1 MKITALSHSKHRNA
15 FGLIGIEVDV
25 EKKIVYVRLAKQ
37 WRRDQINQIPAEIAT
52 AHSQIK
58 WDSQYMDQKIGEHLI
73 QAIKNKAEFTVNVIT
88 TQKNL
93 KDPEGIE
100 DIKILD
106 IIEMTQFL
114 LQLKINHQIQF
125 PENPGQTMRVLE
137 SQIALFTEHKT
148 EAGGIDYFAPGDE
161 LDNLTRALMI
171 CCFAVRNVLQGDF
184 TLPVGGPL
192 YKNKRRRPRFF
203 GQPDFKRDT
212 DIVAHF
218 TRRF

>member
-1 MKITALSHSKHRNA
+1 LKITALSHSKHRNA

-25 EKKIVYVRLAKQ
+25 EKKIIHVRLAKQ
-37 WRRDQINQIPAEIAT
+37 WRREEINQIPSDIAQ
-52 AHSQIK
+52 AFSQIK

-73 QAIKNKAEFTVNVIT
+73 KAIKIKAEFTIKVIT

-114 LQLKINHQIQF
+114 LQLKINHQIQL
-125 PENPGQTMRVLE
+125 PENPGKTMRILE

-148 EAGGIDYFAPGDE
+148 EAGGIDYYAPGDE
-161 LDNLTRALMI
+161 MDNLIRALMI
-171 CCFAVRNVLQGDF
+171 CCFAVRNILQGEF
-184 TLPVGGPL
+184 SIPIAGPVQKKHPRTLADYTL
-192 YKNKRRRPRFF
+192 QLNKRGLSAF
-203 GQPDFKRDT
+203 D
-212 DIVAHF
+212 V
-218 TRRF
+218 